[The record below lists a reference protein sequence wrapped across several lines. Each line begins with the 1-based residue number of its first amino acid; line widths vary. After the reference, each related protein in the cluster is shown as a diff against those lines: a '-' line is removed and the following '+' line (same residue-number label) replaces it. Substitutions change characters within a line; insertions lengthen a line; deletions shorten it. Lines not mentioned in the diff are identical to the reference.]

1 MTDPRDPF
9 RNYDRWL
16 EAPYADA
23 PDNEEEDDDDGE
35 GRADEAFDR
44 QRDEWA
50 EAPERGPDDPF

>member
-23 PDNEEEDDDDGE
+23 PDADEEEDDDGE

-50 EAPERGPDDPF
+50 EGVEDERY